1 MHCAMSSTTA
11 SLDERRWFAEYFIA
25 ASAFALAACATPVPK
40 ALTSQIVPQTFDG
53 QVQGPAQIWPNQD
66 WWRDFG
72 SPELSELIA
81 AAQADNRDLAV
92 AAARV
97 MEAHA
102 QVTIQ
107 RAALFPQFSLQAQGQ
122 RSAIGGASA
131 LGSTSALGGT
141 PATAGQTSSAGNAF
155 GLGLGA
161 SYEVDVWGFAR
172 NNLRS
177 ADETFKAARFAQQ
190 AAALIVTANVANV
203 YFSVLIL
210 RERIA
215 IANEDIIAINGILD
229 TIKLKVSTGKS
240 SHLDLAQEQAQVESV
255 EAQLPLLEEQELEA
269 RVALAVLLGRAPEGF
284 TVKTQTA
291 AAIRP
296 PPVAPGLASDLL
308 RRRPDVAQAEA
319 NLASAHANLDAARA
333 AFLPQV
339 TLTGNGGYAST
350 AIGALLHAPN
360 FAWDFGA
367 TLLQTVFDGGKLV
380 GQKHL
385 AQASQK
391 ELMAIYQSAVL
402 NAYADVENAL
412 GQVANNSR
420 AQSHLEREVDAAR
433 EAFEIAQLQYRQG
446 ATDLITVLQAQQT
459 LFSARDQLAQIM
471 LARIQAVVHLYEA
484 LGGGWARTAVIT
496 DF

>member
-1 MHCAMSSTTA
+1 MHCAMSSATA
-11 SLDERRWFAEYFIA
+11 SLDERRRFPKHVIA
-25 ASAFALAACATPVPK
+25 ALALALAACATPVPK
-40 ALTSQIVPQTFDG
+40 AVTSQIVPQTFDG
-53 QVQGPAQIWPNQD
+53 PVEGSAQIWPNQD

-72 SPELSELIA
+72 SPELSGLIA
-81 AAQADNRDLAV
+81 AAQADNRDLAA

-97 MEAHA
+97 MEAQA

-122 RSAIGGASA
+122 RSATRGASA
-131 LGSTSALGGT
+131 LGGAQ
-141 PATAGQTSSAGNAF
+141 ATAGQTSSTGNAF

-215 IANEDIIAINGILD
+215 IANEDIAAINGILE

-284 TVKTQTA
+284 AVIAQTA

-296 PPVAPGLASDLL
+296 PTVAPGLASDLL

-319 NLASAHANLDAARA
+319 NLTNAHANLDAARA

-350 AIGALLHAPN
+350 TIDALLHGPS
-360 FAWDFGA
+360 FA
-367 TLLQTVFDGGKLV
+367 
-380 GQKHL
+380 
-385 AQASQK
+385 
-391 ELMAIYQSAVL
+391 
-402 NAYADVENAL
+402 
-412 GQVANNSR
+412 
-420 AQSHLEREVDAAR
+420 
-433 EAFEIAQLQYRQG
+433 
-446 ATDLITVLQAQQT
+446 
-459 LFSARDQLAQIM
+459 
-471 LARIQAVVHLYEA
+471 
-484 LGGGWARTAVIT
+484 
-496 DF
+496 